1 MKLFKL
7 ATSRFGPAIVIL
19 ICRLLPLRWAYRF
32 GEWLASLVGRNPQ
45 VPFTQGLRANLAVL
59 HGVPEY
65 DPVVDAALAGLLR
78 QMAHSYVDLFRAIN
92 IGPISSGRSVRSHR
106 ASTTGIN
113 AACQFDPATIQAIET
128 CRAEG
133 QGLVLVGAHTCSFDI
148 LLLALRQIFPSVQA
162 LTLSDPRGSSV
173 VMNDIRDRFGIEVTP
188 ISVQALRQAIERLR
202 NGGVVAV
209 AADVPADSGE
219 MLTFFGRETRLPVG
233 HARLALD
240 TGAQMV
246 VGVSHCTGDGQY
258 AAEMA
263 VAPRPASTGNK
274 RQDSICWAQVALAT
288 IESYLRR
295 WPDQWLM
302 PKPLWKEG

>member
-45 VPFTQGLRANLAVL
+45 VPLTQGVRANLAVL
-59 HGVPEY
+59 HGMPEY

-78 QMAHSYVDLFRAIN
+78 QMAHSYVDLFRAIDGSPEQ
-92 IGPISSGRSVRSHR
+92 IY
-106 ASTTGIN
+106 
-113 AACQFDPATIQAIET
+113 AACQFDPATIQVIEA

-202 NGGVVAV
+202 SGGVVAV

-219 MLTFFGRETRLPVG
+219 ILTFFGRETRLPVG

-258 AAEMA
+258 QAEMA

>member
-1 MKLFKL
+1 MKLFQL

-32 GEWLASLVGRNPQ
+32 GEWLVSLVGRNQ
-45 VPFTQGLRANLAVL
+45 QAPFTQGVRANLAVM
-59 HGVPEY
+59 HGVPES
-65 DPVVDAALAGLLR
+65 DPIVDAALAGLLR
-78 QMAHSYVDLFRAIN
+78 QMAHSYVDLFRAVDGSPEQIY
-92 IGPISSGRSVRSHR
+92 
-106 ASTTGIN
+106 
-113 AACQFDPATIQAIET
+113 AACQFDPATIQAIEA
-128 CRAEG
+128 CRAGG

-148 LLLALRQIFPSVQA
+148 LLLALRQLFPSVQA
-162 LTLSDPRGSSV
+162 LTLSGPKGSSA
-173 VMNDIRDRFGIEVTP
+173 VMNDLRWRFGIEITP

-202 NGGVVAV
+202 SGGVVAV

-258 AAEMA
+258 RAEMA
-263 VAPRPASTGNK
+263 VAPRPASSGSK
-274 RQDSICWAQVALAT
+274 RQDSIVWAQATLAT
-288 IESYLRR
+288 LEGFLRR

-302 PKPLWKEG
+302 PKPLWPQ

>member
-7 ATSRFGPAIVIL
+7 ATSRYGPAIVIL

-32 GEWLASLVGRNPQ
+32 GEWLTSLVGHNQQ
-45 VPFTQGLRANLAVL
+45 VPFTQGVRANLAVL
-59 HGVPEY
+59 HGVPES

-78 QMAHSYVDLFRAIN
+78 QMAHSYVDLFRTIN
-92 IGPISSGRSVRSHR
+92 GSPEQIY
-106 ASTTGIN
+106 AS
-113 AACQFDPATIQAIET
+113 CQFDPATIQAIET
-128 CRAEG
+128 CRVEG

-148 LLLALRQIFPSVQA
+148 LLLALRQLLPSVQA

-202 NGGVVAV
+202 SGGVVAV
-209 AADVPADSGE
+209 AADVPAGSGE
-219 MLTFFGRETRLPVG
+219 MLTFFGREARLPVG

-258 AAEMA
+258 QAEMA
-263 VAPRPASTGNK
+263 VTPRPASTGSK
-274 RQDSICWAQVALAT
+274 RQDSICWAQAALTT
-288 IESYLRR
+288 IEGFLRR
-295 WPDQWLM
+295 CPDQWLM

>member
-7 ATSRFGPAIVIL
+7 ATSRFGPALVIL
-19 ICRLLPLRWAYRF
+19 ICRLLPLPWAYRF
-32 GEWLASLVGRNPQ
+32 GEWLVSLVGRNQQ
-45 VPFTQGLRANLAVL
+45 VPFTQGVRANLAVM
-59 HGVPEY
+59 HGVPES
-65 DPVVDAALAGLLR
+65 DPVVDAALACLLR
-78 QMAHSYVDLFRAIN
+78 QMAHSYVDLFRAIDGSPEQ
-92 IGPISSGRSVRSHR
+92 IY
-106 ASTTGIN
+106 

-128 CRAEG
+128 CRTEG

-162 LTLSDPRGSSV
+162 LTLSDPKGSSA
-173 VMNDIRDRFGIEVTP
+173 VMNDLRLRFGIEVTP
-188 ISVQALRQAIERLR
+188 ISVQALRQAVERLR
-202 NGGVVAV
+202 SGGVVAV

-219 MLTFFGRETRLPVG
+219 MLTFFGRAARLPVG

-246 VGVSHCTGDGQY
+246 VGVSHCTGDGHY
-258 AAEMA
+258 AAEMV
-263 VAPRPASTGNK
+263 VAPRPASTGSK
-274 RQDSICWAQVALAT
+274 RQDSICWAQAALAT

-302 PKPLWKEG
+302 PKPLWE

>member
-45 VPFTQGLRANLAVL
+45 VPFTQGVRANLAVL
-59 HGVPEY
+59 HGMPEY

-78 QMAHSYVDLFRAIN
+78 QMAHSYVDLFRAIDGSPEQ
-92 IGPISSGRSVRSHR
+92 IY
-106 ASTTGIN
+106 
-113 AACQFDPATIQAIET
+113 AACQFDPATIQVIEA

-202 NGGVVAV
+202 SGGVVAV

-219 MLTFFGRETRLPVG
+219 ILTFFGRETRLPVG

-258 AAEMA
+258 QAEMA

>member
-7 ATSRFGPAIVIL
+7 ATSRFGPALVIL

-32 GEWLASLVGRNPQ
+32 GEWLVSLVGRNQ
-45 VPFTQGLRANLAVL
+45 GVPFIQGVRANLAVM
-59 HGVPEY
+59 HGVPES
-65 DPVVDAALAGLLR
+65 DPVVDAALTGLLR
-78 QMAHSYVDLFRAIN
+78 QMAHSYVDLFRVIDGSPEQ
-92 IGPISSGRSVRSHR
+92 IY
-106 ASTTGIN
+106 
-113 AACQFDPATIQAIET
+113 AACCFDPATVQAIDT

-148 LLLALRQIFPSVQA
+148 LLLALRQVFPSVQA
-162 LTLSDPRGSSV
+162 LTLSDPKGSSA
-173 VMNDIRDRFGIEVTP
+173 VMNDLRWRFGIEVTP
-188 ISVQALRQAIERLR
+188 ISVQALRQAVERLR
-202 NGGVVAV
+202 SGGVVAV
-209 AADVPADSGE
+209 AADVPVAEHSGE
-219 MLTFFGRETRLPVG
+219 MLTFFGRAARLPVG

-246 VGVSHCTGDGQY
+246 VGVSHCTGDGHY

-263 VAPRPASTGNK
+263 VAPRPASTGSK
-274 RQDSICWAQVALAT
+274 RQDSICWAQAALTA

-302 PKPLWKEG
+302 PKPLWE